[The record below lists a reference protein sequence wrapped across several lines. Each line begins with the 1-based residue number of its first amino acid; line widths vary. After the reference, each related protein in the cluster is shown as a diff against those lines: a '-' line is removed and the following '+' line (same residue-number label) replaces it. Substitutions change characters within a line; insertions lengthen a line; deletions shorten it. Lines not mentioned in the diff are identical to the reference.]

1 MKRLAGVKSLVM
13 AVLMAAAA
21 PASAQQ
27 SLPNPSATAPFLVL
41 DEDRLYE
48 ESAFGLRVIE
58 ELKARAEAFGEENIR
73 IGKALEDEERRLT
86 NERAGME
93 PAAFRELAVDFDER
107 VTAIRQAQAA
117 KQAAINQYSD
127 NERNRFFEISYP
139 FLFSLVQ
146 ETGAVAILKRSAI
159 IFPVRNI
166 DITDAAIARIDA
178 EIGASE
184 PEPVAGPQPVP
195 RPNDQQ

>member
-1 MKRLAGVKSLVM
+1 MKRLAGVKSLVV
-13 AVLMAAAA
+13 AALMAAAA

-117 KQAAINQYSD
+117 KQAAINQ
-127 NERNRFFEISYP
+127 
-139 FLFSLVQ
+139 
-146 ETGAVAILKRSAI
+146 
-159 IFPVRNI
+159 
-166 DITDAAIARIDA
+166 
-178 EIGASE
+178 
-184 PEPVAGPQPVP
+184 
-195 RPNDQQ
+195 